1 MSPSRGIQSLPRTLH
16 QTLTTHKGAVHVCRY
31 AKASAKYI
39 LTGGQDRSIRLWN
52 PSLGTEIKVYSGHG
66 YEVLSI
72 TVCVCSNRYAVSTHQ
87 SLHKVRTITPNSPL
101 LVGTDQS
108 SFGTSPAGTSF
119 VVSPGILARSM
130 QSSSTMMP
138 PCWPVDPLMPQCGC
152 GTCGTTVASLRQ
164 DIIDPT
170 QCAEPTSYSN
180 A

>member
-72 TVCVCSNRYAVSTHQ
+72 TVAHDNTKFA
-87 SLHKVRTITPNSPL
+87 
-101 LVGTDQS
+101 S
-108 SFGTSPAGTSF
+108 SGGD
-119 VVSPGILARSM
+119 RSVFL
-130 QSSSTMMP
+130 
-138 PCWPVDPLMPQCGC
+138 WD
-152 GTCGTTVASLRQ
+152 VASGN
-164 DIIDPT
+164 IIRRFSGHIGKINAVEFNDDASVLASGSFDATVRLWDMRTDKLFKRLTKLGTPSRPST
-170 QCAEPTSYSN
+170 LAAPTS
-180 A
+180 